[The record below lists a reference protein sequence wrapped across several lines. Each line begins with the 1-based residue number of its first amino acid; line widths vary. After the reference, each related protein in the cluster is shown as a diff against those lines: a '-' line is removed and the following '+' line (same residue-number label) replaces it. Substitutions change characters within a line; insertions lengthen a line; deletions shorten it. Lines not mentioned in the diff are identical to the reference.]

1 MRERRDKATPN
12 AWHVY
17 EKVLQSIKDNITPAH
32 LVEIIKE
39 ATDGNEQY
47 PKMPDDA
54 KVAAEAAEASVKSDV
69 RNADNVAAK
78 QPST

>member
-1 MRERRDKATPN
+1 MRERRDKSTPN

-39 ATDGNEQY
+39 ATDGNEKY
-47 PKMPDDA
+47 AKMPDDK
-54 KVAAEAAEASVKSDV
+54 KVAAKAAEASVKSDA
-69 RNADNVAAK
+69 RSTDNVAAK
-78 QPST
+78 QP